1 MGADETILCFLSA
14 KNVKNFCFI
23 SSEVSDI
30 IGRKDTKERVKPRIC
45 IRKSITTSNPFEIRR
60 FTHFVSITISSR
72 YASLFKVPISLG
84 FEVS

>member
-30 IGRKDTKERVKPRIC
+30 IGGKDTTERIKCDECQKKCDSR
-45 IRKSITTSNPFEIRR
+45 SRR
-60 FTHFVSITISSR
+60 TLYLV
-72 YASLFKVPISLG
+72 
-84 FEVS
+84 